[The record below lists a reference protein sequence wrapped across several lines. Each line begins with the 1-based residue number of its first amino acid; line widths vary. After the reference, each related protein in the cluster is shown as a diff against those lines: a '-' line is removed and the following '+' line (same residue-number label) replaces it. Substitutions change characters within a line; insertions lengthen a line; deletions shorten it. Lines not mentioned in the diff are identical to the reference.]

1 MRSLCIRTANR
12 KDNFPH
18 PKTEH
23 PTLLP
28 APWVPI
34 FTRFYEAVTIE
45 TCLKILY
52 FDVSSWFFE
61 CLIPNKC
68 WLKDQIS
75 SSFIWV
81 SVIKNGAIS
90 FRTSN
95 QRDPCL
101 NLPSRETW
109 FNRGSDAT
117 SRDSKNVSL
126 YLQNRVDVHA
136 CGVDTWS
143 NWNPY
148 RLTTVCCH
156 DENFCAW
163 VKHKFCPTNIY
174 FRSDAV
180 FFVSS
185 R

>member
-1 MRSLCIRTANR
+1 MYKEFVIWCA
-12 KDNFPH
+12 
-18 PKTEH
+18 
-23 PTLLP
+23 
-28 APWVPI
+28 
-34 FTRFYEAVTIE
+34 
-45 TCLKILY
+45 CLIL
-52 FDVSSWFFE
+52 E
-61 CLIPNKC
+61 CLIPNIC

-81 SVIKNGAIS
+81 SVMKNGTIS

-95 QRDPCL
+95 QMDPCL

-109 FNRGSDAT
+109 FNRGSEAS

-136 CGVDTWS
+136 CGVNAWS
-143 NWNPY
+143 NRNPY

-163 VKHKFCPTNIY
+163 VKHKFCPTNVN
-174 FRSDAV
+174 FRSDAA
-180 FFVSS
+180 FFVFVPITEQGYGKKFVS
-185 R
+185 RSFKRNTNHHCN